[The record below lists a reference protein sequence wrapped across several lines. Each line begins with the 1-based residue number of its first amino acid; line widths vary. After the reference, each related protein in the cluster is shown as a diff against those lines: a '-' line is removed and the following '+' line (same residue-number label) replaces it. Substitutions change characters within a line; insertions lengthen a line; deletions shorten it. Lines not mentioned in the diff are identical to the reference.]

1 MSTLNRIIIQ
11 SHNKYPFRELISSLL
26 DFGYEREQDEIKSGY
41 FGISGGVIKIF
52 PVNDKDIY
60 LVEFFGDEVD
70 AMYILRD
77 GKQEKFFGSLVIEKN
92 IVKLSDGSILSPESY
107 AVHEDYGIGQFRNIE
122 TLLLPDGEQVKYIN
136 FIYLNEEVLRVPENQ
151 IDKLSRYIG
160 VGQRKPKLNR
170 LGSVAWKNTYK
181 RTYENA
187 LLLARELLTVYA
199 KRQIA
204 EKKKMIINTEWD
216 TLARK
221 TFDFTET
228 VDQMNAIESVYA
240 DLSAD
245 VPSDRLICGDVGF
258 GKTEV
263 ALRAAVQAV
272 ANGYQVAML
281 VPTTILAEQH
291 YINFVRR
298 LAHTPIRVGHLSRF
312 VSDEQSKETVKGLA
326 DGSVDIV
333 VSTHKLIRS
342 EIKFKNLGLLVID
355 EEQKFGVKDKE
366 KLKDYRSNID
376 CLTLTATPIPRT
388 MYMALS
394 GVRSISQISSI
405 PEGRRSVETE
415 IAKYYETTIKTYIDR
430 EIERKGQI
438 YFLHN
443 RVQSIGGTKRMLSKL
458 YPSLN
463 IEIAHGQMP
472 ERLLAKRMI
481 DFTEGKIDIL
491 VCSTIIESGIDLPN
505 VNTLIVEESDRF
517 GLSQLYQI
525 RGRIG
530 RSTRQSYALFT
541 YKNKKMTNNAVKRL
555 EALSH
560 NTELGTGFEIALS
573 DLEIRGGGNILGKEQ
588 HGSMEAVG
596 LMLYSKLLKLA
607 VDRLKEGNLLELA

>member
-1 MSTLNRIIIQ
+1 MSTNDPIIIQ
-11 SHNKYPFRELISSLL
+11 THTKYPFRELISSLL
-26 DFGYEREQDEIKSGY
+26 DFGYEREQGAVKSG
-41 FGISGGVIKIF
+41 FFDVSGGVIKIF
-52 PVNDKDIY
+52 PVNESRVFLI
-60 LVEFFGDEVD
+60 EFFGDEID
-70 AMYILRD
+70 QIYIIHDDR
-77 GKQEKFFGSLVIEKN
+77 QEKFVGRLQIEKN
-92 IVKLSDGSILSPESY
+92 LVKLSDGSILLPMSY

-122 TLLLPDGEQVKYIN
+122 TLILPTGEKVKYLN

-151 IDKLSRYIG
+151 IEKISRYIG
-160 VGQRKPKLNR
+160 IGQRKPKLNR
-170 LGSVAWKNTYK
+170 LGSVSWKNTYK
-181 RTYENA
+181 RTYDNA

-199 KRQIA
+199 KRQVA
-204 EKKKMIINTEWD
+204 QKKKMVINTEWD
-216 TLARK
+216 ALVRE
-221 TFDFTET
+221 TFEFTET
-228 VDQMNAIESVYA
+228 DDQMKAIESVFA
-240 DLSAD
+240 DLNSD
-245 VPSDRLICGDVGF
+245 IPSDRLICGDVGF

-298 LAHTPIRVGHLSRF
+298 LAHTPIRIGHLSRF
-312 VSDEQSKETVKGLA
+312 VPEEQSRQTIKSLA

-342 EIKFKNLGLLVID
+342 EIKFKSLGLLVID

-366 KLKDYRSNID
+366 KLKNYRSNID

-405 PEGRRSVETE
+405 PEGRKSVDTK
-415 IAKYYETTIKTYIDR
+415 IAKYDDNLIQEYIKR
-430 EIERKGQI
+430 EVERKGQI

-443 RVQSIGGTKRMLSKL
+443 RVQSINGTRRMLAKSF
-458 YPSLN
+458 PQLN
-463 IEIAHGQMP
+463 IEVAHGQMS
-472 ERLLAKRMI
+472 ENLLANRMI
-481 DFTEGKIDIL
+481 DLTNGNIDIL

-505 VNTLIVEESDRF
+505 VNTLIVEDSDRF

-530 RSTRQSYALFT
+530 RSAKQAYALFT
-541 YKNKKMTNNAVKRL
+541 YKGKIMTNNAIKRL
-555 EALSH
+555 EALSR